1 MNDNVVDMG
10 GKPVK
15 SGEVIEF
22 PSETFQDIE
31 PKKITE
37 AANKIDFE
45 HVMIVGW
52 EKDGEMYFASSQGS
66 AAEIVL
72 DLEICKRMIMDGL
85 ASGE

>member
-15 SGEVIEF
+15 SDNVI
-22 PSETFQDIE
+22 PLDVETFQDID

-37 AANKIDFE
+37 AADKVDFE

-52 EKDGEMYFASSQGS
+52 EKNGEMYFASSQGS
-66 AAEIVL
+66 AVEIVL